1 MLRIAFFISPH
12 GFGHAARASAVMLAL
27 RERQPNLSFEIYTRV
42 PEWFFQDTL
51 KDGFSYHSL
60 LTDIGM
66 AQHTPMEEDAP
77 ETLRRLQA
85 FLPFPSQLLD
95 SLAAILLSSGCRL
108 VVSDI
113 SPLGIAAARQAGLP
127 SILLENFT
135 WDWIYASYL
144 DEAPGLAEPMAAL
157 REIFSQADVHI
168 QAEPVCSP
176 QLAADLVASPISRSP
191 RTNRDT
197 LHQQIGIPA
206 HQKVV
211 LITLGGIEGNVTV
224 SQKLSQVD
232 DLFFIIPGA
241 STTVERQGNQ
251 LLLPHHSGFYHP
263 DLLHASDAVVGKP
276 GYSTL
281 AEAYAAGIPF
291 AYLPRPRFREYPVLA
306 DFIEHQIGG
315 FAVSLEEY
323 AQGEWIDRL
332 RDLLKVQPRQ
342 PHPEN
347 GANQVADFILQEP
360 QCNPPVQPPSGSPP
374 R

>member
-12 GFGHAARASAVMLAL
+12 GFGHAARASAVMQAL
-27 RERQPNLSFEIYTRV
+27 QARQPSLGFEIFTRV
-42 PEWFFQDTL
+42 PEWFFQDSL
-51 KDGFSYHSL
+51 RDGFSYHSL

-66 AQHTPMEEDAP
+66 AQRTPMEEDSP

-85 FLPFPSQLLD
+85 FLPFSNQLLD
-95 SLAAILLSSGCRL
+95 RLAAELQSHNCQL
-108 VVSDI
+108 VLSDI
-113 SPLGIAAARQAGLP
+113 SPLGIAAARRAGLP

-135 WDWIYASYL
+135 WDWIYAAYL
-144 DEAPGLAEPMAAL
+144 DEAPGLIEPMTAL
-157 REIFSQADVHI
+157 RQIFAQADVHI

-176 QLAADLVASPISRSP
+176 QPAVDLVSSPISRPP

-197 LHQQIGIPA
+197 LRQQIGIPA

-211 LITLGGIEGNVTV
+211 LITLGGIEGNVAV
-224 SQKLSQVD
+224 SQKLSQVE

-241 STTVERQGNQ
+241 STTVERRGNQ

-263 DLLHASDAVVGKP
+263 DLLHASNAVVGKP

-306 DFIEHQIGG
+306 EFIERHLGG
-315 FAVSLEEY
+315 FAISLDDY
-323 AQGEWIDRL
+323 AQGAWINRL
-332 RDLLKVQPRQ
+332 QALLETPARQ
-342 PHPEN
+342 PNPLN
-347 GANQVADFILQEP
+347 GAAQVADFILQAP
-360 QCNPPVQPPSGSPP
+360 RYIPPV
-374 R
+374 